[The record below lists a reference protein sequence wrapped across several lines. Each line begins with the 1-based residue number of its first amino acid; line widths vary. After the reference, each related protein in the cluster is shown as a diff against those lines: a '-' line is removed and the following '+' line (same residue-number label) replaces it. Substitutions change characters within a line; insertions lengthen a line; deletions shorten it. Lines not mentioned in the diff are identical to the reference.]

1 MRSTDTTLSGRLRA
15 ARQSVGVTQQQAATA
30 LGVSRPLLVAMEK
43 GTREVRP
50 DELITLASLYKRP
63 VSELI
68 RPQPPI
74 EAIGAQFRLALT
86 GKAGEENLQ
95 DVINQLERL
104 ADDFLDLARR
114 SRVELPRRY
123 PATSTVPSNDLAP
136 SAEDLALEERRRVGL
151 GDGPVQQLREFLED
165 EVGVRV
171 FMPIMPSRVA
181 GAIVYAEPLGACIA
195 VNANHPIQRRRWTLG
210 HEYAHFLTRR
220 DRSEITLIENRNSA
234 EEKFADLFA
243 ANFLMPRSGLRR
255 RFIELTRDRPNGV
268 PTVADLFH
276 LARAFRVSLQA
287 MTHRLEELDLIK
299 RGTYDKLETRLKP
312 AEAERILG
320 LKPDQEKAEL
330 LPVRYRYLAVELFTN
345 GQITEGQLAAY
356 LRTDRVRAR
365 DIARDLTTSNDVT
378 GGGMPE
384 PVQWNEAEL

>member
-1 MRSTDTTLSGRLRA
+1 MTSTDTTLPARLRA

-30 LGVSRPLLVAMEK
+30 LGVSRPLLVAIEK

-50 DELITLASLYKRP
+50 DELAALASLYKRP
-63 VSELI
+63 VSELL
-68 RPQPPI
+68 RSHPPV

-86 GKAGEENLQ
+86 GKAGDEKLH
-95 DVINQLERL
+95 DVIAQLERL
-104 ADDFLDLARR
+104 SDDFLDLSRR
-114 SRVELPRRY
+114 SGVELPRRY
-123 PATSTVPSNDLAP
+123 PATFSPSGGDLALN
-136 SAEDLALEERRRVGL
+136 AEDLALEERRRLGL

-171 FMPIMPSRVA
+171 FMPTMPSRVA

-220 DRSEITLIENRNSA
+220 ERSEITILENRNTA
-234 EEKFADLFA
+234 DERFADLFA

-255 RFIELTRDRPNGV
+255 RFIELTRDRAKGT

-299 RGTYDKLETRLKP
+299 RGTYDKLENRLRP
-312 AEAERILG
+312 AEAEQILG
-320 LKPDQEKAEL
+320 FKPDVESAEL
-330 LPVRYRYLAVELFTN
+330 LPVRYRYLAVELFAK
-345 GQITEGQLAAY
+345 GEITEGQLAAY
-356 LRTDRVRAR
+356 LRTDRARAR
-365 DIARDLTTSNDVT
+365 DIVRDLTTSNDVT
-378 GGGMPE
+378 GGGIPE
-384 PVQWNEAEL
+384 PVQWDEAEL